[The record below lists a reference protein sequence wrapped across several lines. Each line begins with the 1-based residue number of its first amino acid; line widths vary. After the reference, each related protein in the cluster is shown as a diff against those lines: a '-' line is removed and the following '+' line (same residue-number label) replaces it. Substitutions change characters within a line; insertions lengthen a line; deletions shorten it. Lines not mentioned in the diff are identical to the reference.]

1 MIVSFLKL
9 WIMVPISMDFI
20 AWNKQPWNYVLR
32 NWSYA
37 SQVANFM
44 VPCHHEIVHLLAWN
58 LKHITMKKKSMA
70 KKSDI
75 NDHTKLKLAYVTI
88 KKMNHANSIQVLCKI
103 WTFTLVNLTTCK
115 EQRYFIILPSHSW
128 LNEQSKLFITTY
140 LNWTMHCS
148 IIHSKSPILIM

>member
-1 MIVSFLKL
+1 
-9 WIMVPISMDFI
+9 MVPISIDFI
-20 AWNKQPWNYVLR
+20 AWNEQPWNYVLH
-32 NWSYA
+32 NWSCV
-37 SQVANFM
+37 SWVVNFM

-115 EQRYFIILPSHSW
+115 EQRYFIKFPSHSW
-128 LNEQSKLFITTY
+128 WTSNQNYLLCDLLLLNHALFHNTLKVSHI
-140 LNWTMHCS
+140 NNV
-148 IIHSKSPILIM
+148 IF